1 MRTVDFEYRGQVLHL
16 CLNGAALFAIRDE
29 YGSETPIFDLI
40 AGDGSEAFQRMCR
53 ILRILCEQ

>member
-1 MRTVDFEYRGQVLHL
+1 MRTVDFEYRGQVMHL

-40 AGDGSEAFQRMCR
+40 AGDGS
-53 ILRILCEQ
+53 